1 MKINDRVYGNQEINE
16 AILLDLINSNSI
28 KRLKDISQIGMPDEY
43 LSFSGF
49 SRYEH
54 SLGVMILL
62 KRLRANLEEQVAGLL
77 HDISHT
83 PFSHVIDWVIGDPTK
98 EDYQDSI
105 FREFLEKSDSFD
117 ILKKHKLN
125 TELISD
131 LNNFKLLERESPKL
145 CADRLDYSLR
155 QIRMEKGKE
164 LANKIFG
171 DLCVYENQIAF
182 NSLEVAR
189 LFGKEYMNLQTLRWA
204 GDEMRSKYYILSE
217 TLKEALNKSLIEFN
231 QFYGT
236 EKPILKILNNSN
248 NELILSNL
256 NLLKKGF
263 SVIEDENGIEL
274 KKKFRYVDPEIR
286 MNGGIVCLS
295 DICED
300 YKKLINYEKEKNLE
314 VKKIKIIPN

>member
-105 FREFLEKSDSFD
+105 FREFLEK
-117 ILKKHKLN
+117 L
-125 TELISD
+125 
-131 LNNFKLLERESPKL
+131 
-145 CADRLDYSLR
+145 
-155 QIRMEKGKE
+155 G
-164 LANKIFG
+164 
-171 DLCVYENQIAF
+171 
-182 NSLEVAR
+182 
-189 LFGKEYMNLQTLRWA
+189 
-204 GDEMRSKYYILSE
+204 
-217 TLKEALNKSLIEFN
+217 
-231 QFYGT
+231 
-236 EKPILKILNNSN
+236 
-248 NELILSNL
+248 
-256 NLLKKGF
+256 
-263 SVIEDENGIEL
+263 
-274 KKKFRYVDPEIR
+274 
-286 MNGGIVCLS
+286 
-295 DICED
+295 
-300 YKKLINYEKEKNLE
+300 
-314 VKKIKIIPN
+314 